1 MSRLRDPLP
10 RFPLIPLLVALAM
23 PACDKGGEEAKE
35 EKKAEEEAGP
45 AVKVQLPPSPDFD
58 EGKAPVTHEDGS
70 FSVYGLRK
78 DIDQNVADGD
88 AGKEVMVKGW
98 IQEIYV
104 APECPEGEVCP
115 PPKQPH
121 VWITDAQGQ
130 EGKKR
135 AMMVVNYRFVIPEFE
150 LPMWKGQPE
159 VVLEKGKQYTFKGKF
174 KRFSDTGFAFDSGL
188 LEFVAYKP
196 HDPETGAELNE
207 WVFPP
212 GSSWHSVAVQKQE
225 ADNAALA
232 EKAKETAVKG
242 GAPE

>member
-1 MSRLRDPLP
+1 MSTRRQSSVH
-10 RFPLIPLLVALAM
+10 RFPLLLAVALAL
-23 PACDKGGEEAKE
+23 PACDGGAEEVKE
-35 EKKAEEEAGP
+35 EKKAEDLGP

-58 EGKAPVTHEDGS
+58 EGKAPVTHDDGS
-70 FSVYGLRK
+70 FSIYGLRK

-88 AGKEVMVKGW
+88 AGKEIMVKGW
-98 IQEIYV
+98 VQEIYV

-121 VWITDAQGQ
+121 VWITDHQGQ

-135 AMMVVNYRFVIPEFE
+135 AMMVVNYRFTIPEFE
-150 LPMWKGQPE
+150 LKDWKGQPE

-212 GSSWHSVAVQKQE
+212 GAPWHPVAVAKTE
-225 ADNAALA
+225 AENAALA
-232 EKAKETAVKG
+232 EKARASLVKG
-242 GAPE
+242 GDE